1 MSVPSTETVST
12 MGVQWRITPRID
24 SLDTKKKTY
33 LSCNPE
39 HVCSF
44 YICIPTF
51 YFKTIISALIRRTI
65 TIQSQLYS
73 FTIYTA
79 ESWNTSPVIGHLKLQ
94 TQLLKPSNSLLTSIW
109 KCFTVNA
116 MIILLHILFCYFFYS
131 YLPTR

>member
-1 MSVPSTETVST
+1 VSVPSTETVST

-65 TIQSQLYS
+65 TIQSQLVLQ
-73 FTIYTA
+73 FTQMNLEIPA
-79 ESWNTSPVIGHLKLQ
+79 
-94 TQLLKPSNSLLTSIW
+94 QLLAVLSFKRNLS
-109 KCFTVNA
+109 CNA
-116 MIILLHILFCYFFYS
+116 MIILLNILFLLFFFIVIS
-131 YLPTR
+131 QHGRSSMIFFFNLSFNI